1 MLVES
6 ESAAGE
12 EFAELLGRVAKGDRK
27 AFRLLYDRA
36 SPRLY
41 GIALRLTRDAGLA
54 ADVLQEAFLQVW
66 QHAGA
71 FDAARGRAETWL
83 VSLVRYRALDLLRRR
98 REEPTAE
105 PRSAELPDEDPDALD
120 ALTRHREAEALRR
133 CLETLPAERR
143 SLLMAAFLEGLS
155 HQELAERLKT
165 PLGTVKSWI
174 RRSLA
179 ALRECLEP

>member
-1 MLVES
+1 MLAES
-6 ESAAGE
+6 ESGVGE
-12 EFAELLGRVAKGDRK
+12 DLAELIGRVAAGDRG
-27 AFRLLYDRA
+27 AFRTLYERI
-36 SPRLY
+36 SPRLC

-83 VSLVRYRALDLLRRR
+83 ISLVRYRALDLLRRR
-98 REEPTAE
+98 REEPNAD
-105 PRSAELPDEDPDALD
+105 PRPADLPDESPDAFDTLS
-120 ALTRHREAEALRR
+120 RHHEAEALRR
-133 CLETLPAERR
+133 CLETLPPERR
-143 SLLMAAFLEGLS
+143 SLLAAAFLEGLS
-155 HQELAERLKT
+155 HQELAQRMKT
-165 PLGTVKSWI
+165 PLGTIKSWI